1 MVKQASLGHIK
12 YWPLWDVDGK
22 LISILADVCHKVI
35 FLDQADG
42 QDVSYSLGVI
52 PDRIRISGEVA
63 NFLMCVTPVLQWTR
77 RYFPSGS
84 SLIFE
89 SYFTLMNALHVNLLL
104 IRHQFH

>member
-52 PDRIRISGEVA
+52 PDRIRISGEVTDFVGVC
-63 NFLMCVTPVLQWTR
+63 NSCV
-77 RYFPSGS
+77 
-84 SLIFE
+84 I
-89 SYFTLMNALHVNLLL
+89 MNAYILS
-104 IRHQFH
+104 IWSMSDI